1 MLFIAIHDKLR
12 RLRVNGEATVRDE
25 DPQMAEIVGAQLVVR
40 VVAQVIFPNC
50 PRPIPTMQMVEP
62 SIYAPRPGCDA
73 PEPAW
78 NEFADRKEH
87 VHPRRPTF
95 RGGSE

>member
-40 VVAQVIFPNC
+40 VVAQAIFPNC

-62 SIYAPRPGCDA
+62 SIYAPRPGGDA

-78 NEFADRKEH
+78 KELVDRKEYA
-87 VHPRRPTF
+87 HPHQPTF

>member
-40 VVAQVIFPNC
+40 VVAQAIFPNC
-50 PRPIPTMQMVEP
+50 PRPIPTMRMVEP
-62 SIYAPRPGCDA
+62 PIDA
-73 PEPAW
+73 P
-78 NEFADRKEH
+78 
-87 VHPRRPTF
+87 
-95 RGGSE
+95 